1 MHRGIV
7 KQVMHLLRKVVSGL
21 TLVSAGLA
29 AIIFPI
35 TLFAIQGM
43 SRISFEVVA
52 LILSFYLFHPM
63 SLVLI
68 FLVRF
73 EKIAPGRRTRMATG
87 FVAFNA
93 FCLLAL
99 AALIRAGVFGGDAG
113 LPLIFAIPSFLFL
126 LNSFMGVIEELSPGR
141 QLRR

>member
-1 MHRGIV
+1 MCMLSMEIPVCCVRCAALGRPFRDRPIV
-7 KQVMHLLRKVVSGL
+7 IYAQL
-21 TLVSAGLA
+21 AGNKLEA
-29 AIIFPI
+29 KCSV
-35 TLFAIQGM
+35 G
-43 SRISFEVVA
+43 
-52 LILSFYLFHPM
+52 Y
-63 SLVLI
+63 
-68 FLVRF
+68 VRF

-93 FCLLAL
+93 LCLLAL

-126 LNSFMGVIEELSPGR
+126 LNSFMGVFEELSPGR

>member
-1 MHRGIV
+1 MRRGIV
-7 KQVMHLLRKVVSGL
+7 KQVMNHVRKALSVL
-21 TLVSAGLA
+21 TLASAGLA
-29 AIIFPI
+29 AIVFPM

-52 LILSFYLFHPM
+52 FILSLYLFHPM

-93 FCLLAL
+93 LCLLAI
-99 AALIRAGVFGGDAG
+99 AALIRAGVFSGDAG
-113 LPLIFAIPSFLFL
+113 LPLIFAIPSCLFL
-126 LNSFMGVIEELSPGR
+126 LNSFMGVFEELSPGR